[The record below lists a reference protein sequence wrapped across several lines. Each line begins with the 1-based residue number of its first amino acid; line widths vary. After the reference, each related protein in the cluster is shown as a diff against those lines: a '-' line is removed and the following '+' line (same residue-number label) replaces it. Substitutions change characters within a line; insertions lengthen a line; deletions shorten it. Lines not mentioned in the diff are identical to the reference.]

1 MDLRA
6 FIAQAVTSAQNR
18 TKLLNYG
25 DQDQGLRSPSSP
37 SGLLVQSDGTN
48 QLYSGKSKLIT
59 SLLGL
64 ILAVTDVFRVRA
76 TRIELEPEDIGG
88 LVIAGRTI
96 NREVFEGRKVVLAS
110 ESESPFEE
118 LEVLTPGSRAMADG
132 TIVNTKSLSSVL
144 TEASLFERSF
154 TVTPKDIAQSRAI
167 SKALGSKGL
176 PGDQAGEV

>member
-1 MDLRA
+1 MDLRQ
-6 FIAQAVTSAQNR
+6 FISDSATSPQNR
-18 TKLLNYG
+18 SKLLNYG
-25 DQDQGLRSPSSP
+25 DQDQGIRSPSSP

-64 ILAVTDVFRVRA
+64 ILAVTDVFRVQA

-88 LVIAGRTI
+88 LIIAGKTI

-110 ESESPFEE
+110 ESESPFED

-132 TIVNTKSLSSVL
+132 TIVNTKSLNSIF

-154 TVTPKDIAQSRAI
+154 SVTSKEIAQSRAI
-167 SKALGSKGL
+167 SKALGSKGI
-176 PGDQAGEV
+176 PGDQAGAP